1 MLCLDSNLAGIQS
14 EQLGG
19 IEKLHFCSEGKSTHT
34 CESKHKKLFKF
45 EIAIYFSPTQT
56 ANGSKL

>member
-19 IEKLHFCSEGKSTHT
+19 IEKLHFCSEGKSTHA
-34 CESKHKKLFKF
+34 CESKHKKLVQHKQ
-45 EIAIYFSPTQT
+45 PMVQ
-56 ANGSKL
+56 GSEK